1 METITKHHE
10 TSIKKKGKWYLDHD
24 VCLGGG
30 ILFLIIIIISV
41 VIHNVENDLE
51 YRKAVELANKCPEKV
66 EGKNGKEK

>member
-1 METITKHHE
+1 MINIPIWFFTILC
-10 TSIKKKGKWYLDHD
+10 ILA
-24 VCLGGG
+24 LMG

-66 EGKNGKEK
+66 EGNNGKEE